1 MQRSM
6 LKWVGGKG
14 RVIGHLRK
22 VLPEADCLVE
32 PFVGGGSVFLNTNY
46 AQYRLSDSN
55 PDLILLFQVASVAPD
70 DLIEACQEL
79 WAKGNSAVNYNDI
92 KADFNEKRIAVEDS
106 IDRAAM
112 FLYLN
117 RHGFNGLC
125 RYNQSGDY
133 NVPYGKHV
141 NPYLPREEI
150 MFFAKKCR
158 EHEVLIRC
166 ETFEESI
173 AKAPA
178 GSVIYADPPYVP
190 STKTAAFAQYHKEAF
205 NQHHHRLLAKLL
217 KSTTERGCKVVLS
230 NSDTLLTRDIYYGFN
245 WTEVDVGRYLA
256 ATANTRGT
264 VKELIGVLS

>member
-22 VLPEADCLVE
+22 VLPEASCLVE
-32 PFVGGGSVFLNTNY
+32 PFVGGGSVFLNTHY
-46 AQYRLSDSN
+46 DQYRLSDSN
-55 PDLILLFQVASVAPD
+55 PDLILLFQVASVAPH
-70 DLIEACQEL
+70 DLIEACTEL
-79 WAKGNSAVNYNDI
+79 WAKGNNGASYNDI
-92 KADFNEKRIAVEDS
+92 KAEFNEKRIAVEDS

-125 RYNQSGDY
+125 RYNQSGGY
-133 NVPYGKHV
+133 NVPYGKHT

-150 MFFAKKCR
+150 QFFSKKCR
-158 EHEVLIRC
+158 EHEVHLRC
-166 ETFEESI
+166 ETFEDSL
-173 AKAPA
+173 ASAPA

-190 STKTAAFAQYHKEAF
+190 TTKTAAFAQYHKEAF

-230 NSDTLLTRDIYYGFN
+230 NSDTLLTRDIYYGFD
-245 WTEVDVGRYLA
+245 WVSVQVGRYIGA
-256 ATANTRGT
+256 KADKRGK
-264 VKELIGVLS
+264 VNELIGILK